1 MVVGKCR
8 ESIKR
13 GAQSPKICAV
23 NGSFSISPLSCFGKE
38 EKNLSHPQGYRMM
51 KIRVQSPVKRVK
63 PQQD

>member
-8 ESIKR
+8 ENIKW

-23 NGSFSISPLSCFGKE
+23 NGSFSISPLSYFGKE

-51 KIRVQSPVKRVK
+51 KNKSAK
-63 PQQD
+63 PS